1 MIAKGCSQ
9 ILSILAIISF
19 ISGIIYMVYHG
30 VLALILFLV
39 FTVFTVFSLFFFRDP
54 ERHIGGDDQDM
65 VSPADGIVMSCTGRR
80 VSIFMN
86 LSDIHVNRAPFDG
99 IVKCIKHEPG
109 SYVPAFKKE
118 SENNERNHILLESV
132 YGDVLITQIAGVFA
146 RRIVTYITKDSKV
159 VKGERIGMIRYG
171 SRVDVTVPRGCDIL
185 VSDGDKVR
193 CGETII
199 ARVVEY

>member
-1 MIAKGCSQ
+1 MIAKGCAQ
-9 ILSILAIISF
+9 ILSTLVIISF
-19 ISGIIYMVYHG
+19 ISGILYLVYHG
-30 VLALILFLV
+30 VLALTLFLV
-39 FTVFTVFSLFFFRDP
+39 FTVFTLFSLFFFRDP
-54 ERHIGGDDQDM
+54 ERHTSGDDWDLL
-65 VSPADGIVMSCTGRR
+65 SPADGIVMSCTGHR

-86 LSDIHVNRAPFDG
+86 LHDVHVNRAPIGG
-99 IVKCIKHEPG
+99 IVKCIKHESG

-118 SENNERNHILLESV
+118 SKNNERNHILLESV

-159 VKGERIGMIRYG
+159 VKGERIGIIRYG
-171 SRVDVTVPRGCDIL
+171 SRVDVTVPPGCDIL